1 MGSWVCRAQLFI
13 HASACARDTPSSR
26 RRRSRRRRRRPNP
39 RHASIALRPRLRP
52 PRGQRAARDVP
63 RRHPMHGTAK
73 WAGRVGIH
81 THTAGW
87 SSISRSE
94 LAAPPP
100 SHHAPPFWEQGV
112 TGMVPRRPATSLR
125 CPLTPSLP
133 GPLAPQPAF
142 PTDEQRA
149 HHAPPCRQCGEP
161 RRHAPT
167 PLRPVRLEEPPGS
180 HVARSRLHPPR
191 RDAGRP
197 RRTTTLPHSTG
208 LPRAR
213 GSYALARL
221 RLVAGPLVPVAL
233 LVSRRPAR
241 SYAIVPQVQQGPCS
255 RSRWGCPRP
264 LDPLA

>member
-100 SHHAPPFWEQGV
+100 SHHAPPFREQGV
-112 TGMVPRRPATSLR
+112 AGMVSCRPATSLR
-125 CPLTPSLP
+125 CPLHAELTGSAGSPASLP
-133 GPLAPQPAF
+133 DRRTARSSRAAMSAMRRE
-142 PTDEQRA
+142 EQRELDQDLEDA
-149 HHAPPCRQCGEP
+149 RQ
-161 RRHAPT
+161 
-167 PLRPVRLEEPPGS
+167 
-180 HVARSRLHPPR
+180 ARSPFVELQVGGHHE
-191 RDAGRP
+191 A
-197 RRTTTLPHSTG
+197 HS
-208 LPRAR
+208 LQH
-213 GSYALARL
+213 
-221 RLVAGPLVPVAL
+221 V
-233 LVSRRPAR
+233 
-241 SYAIVPQVQQGPCS
+241 
-255 RSRWGCPRP
+255 
-264 LDPLA
+264 